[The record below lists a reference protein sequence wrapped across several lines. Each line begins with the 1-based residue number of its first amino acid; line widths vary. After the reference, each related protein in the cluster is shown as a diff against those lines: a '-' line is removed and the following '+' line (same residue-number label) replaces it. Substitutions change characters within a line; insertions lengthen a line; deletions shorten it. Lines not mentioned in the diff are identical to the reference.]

1 MTRDQVQRIAGL
13 LTTLA
18 DELSAVV
25 QEPPPKNIRLPTNL
39 LDHAPRRLADL
50 PGWFAALPRHQFD
63 AVWCIAIIDAVTC
76 EPYSVRDLAAALHAV
91 RDYPRV
97 DVAPLDAPR
106 SVSIP
111 EPAGD
116 HRRVLNPASP
126 APTAPTTSPE
136 RPRNEPAGVSPITSP
151 ERDPG
156 ERRAITTE
164 TPPHAPHH
172 QAKSP
177 REEDHHDG
185 DHNVAGSG
193 PVAPDAQAHR
203 EAPADSGQD
212 DRQSPAQDQP
222 PPAEI
227 TVSAPPMDP
236 ARARKLLG
244 TRSGTGERW
253 LKLFG
258 HDLIEIADSLLSP
271 GDPAQEVT
279 ILFAPREEHMAV
291 RYGKLLA
298 STGRYE
304 FLRRMGRRPPSLR
317 RLS

>member
-18 DELSAVV
+18 AELEVVV
-25 QEPPPKNIRLPTNL
+25 QEPPPKQLSLSTSL

-106 SVSIP
+106 SVAIP

-126 APTAPTTSPE
+126 APTAPATPK
-136 RPRNEPAGVSPITSP
+136 
-151 ERDPG
+151 
-156 ERRAITTE
+156 E
-164 TPPHAPHH
+164 TPHRADHD
-172 QAKSP
+172 QAQEQKQ
-177 REEDHHDG
+177 DHRQDHD
-185 DHNVAGSG
+185 DPDARSQ
-193 PVAPDAQAHR
+193 PVARHAEAHCDAAA
-203 EAPADSGQD
+203 ESGQD
-212 DRQSPAQDQP
+212 DRECPTQDP
-222 PPAEI
+222 PPTEAV

-236 ARARKLLG
+236 ARARELLG
-244 TRSGTGERW
+244 TRSSTGERW
-253 LKLFG
+253 LKLYG

-279 ILFAPREEHMAV
+279 ILFAPREEHLAA
-291 RYGKLLA
+291 RYRKLLA